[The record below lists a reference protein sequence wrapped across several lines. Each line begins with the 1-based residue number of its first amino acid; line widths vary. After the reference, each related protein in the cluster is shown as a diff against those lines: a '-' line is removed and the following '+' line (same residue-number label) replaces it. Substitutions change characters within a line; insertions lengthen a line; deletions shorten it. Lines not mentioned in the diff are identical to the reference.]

1 MYLTYQEYAGMDGGV
16 DAAAFARLD
25 AKAEKLVDRATHG
38 RLKGEE
44 PVRDAVKSCVFELIG
59 ELCREETAR
68 EMDGGRELASMSN
81 DGLSVSFATQSA
93 AGGASSRQMQ
103 ILRQWLGD
111 ASLASLFD
119 FTWIPRYGTN
129 DGTLEGSVR
138 PSYACDLWQYTSAG
152 KIDGISGNVDMNVI
166 TGSGRT
172 LEWFLGGD

>member
-44 PVRDAVKSCVFELIG
+44 PVRDAVKNCVFELIG
-59 ELCREETAR
+59 ELCREEAAR

-81 DGLSVSFATQSA
+81 DGLSVSFAAQSA
-93 AGGASSRQMQ
+93 AGGASSHQMQ

-111 ASLASLFD
+111 ELSRDGVNLLYA
-119 FTWIPRYGTN
+119 GT
-129 DGTLEGSVR
+129 D
-138 PSYACDLWQYTSAG
+138 D
-152 KIDGISGNVDMNVI
+152 
-166 TGSGRT
+166 
-172 LEWFLGGD
+172 